1 MPIVKLE
8 EALFIRMLLHGD
20 SGAGKTRLAASAA
33 ACAEMQ
39 PVIFFDF
46 EEGIMGARE
55 FANMPITFVAA
66 TGQADIILL
75 QKALLQ
81 QTKPKYKTVV
91 VDPLTEMY
99 ALMMDSQLSAAGRTS
114 DMPQLQD
121 YGAITTRMRKFFRLA
136 RQSPCHFIAT
146 CGTQPNKDET
156 SGSIYMTPDL
166 PGKLANQAPRFFD
179 VVGYLAVHVRRP
191 RGQAEATEVQR
202 SLQVQPYGRIIAKD
216 RSNSLGHVVANPD
229 MSGLF
234 ETIFRKEKQPNA

>member
-8 EALFIRMLLHGD
+8 ETLLLRMLLHGA
-20 SGAGKTRLAASAA
+20 SGSGKTWLAASAA
-33 ACAEMQ
+33 ACEAMT

-55 FANMPITFVAA
+55 FKDSPIVFVAA
-66 TGQADIILL
+66 TGQKDIDLL

-81 QTKPKYKTVV
+81 RTKPKFKTVV

-99 ALMMDSQLSAAGRTS
+99 ALLMDNQLAASGRDR

-121 YGAITTRMRKFFRLA
+121 YGTITTRMRKFFRLA
-136 RQSPCHFIAT
+136 RQSPVHFIAT

-166 PGKLANQAPRFFD
+166 PGKLANQTPRFFD
-179 VVGYLAVHVRRP
+179 VVGYLAVHVQRP
-191 RGQAEATEVQR
+191 RGRAETARIAR

-216 RSNSLGHVVANPD
+216 RSSSLGHVVANPT
-229 MSGLF
+229 MSELHD
-234 ETIFRKEKQPNA
+234 TIFGKESGGG